1 MFVGGFE
8 KIAVTSKFIDKHVG
22 SYISR
27 QTTGLLKRMS
37 QKSFKGLSQE
47 SKKKFMEGI
56 NNYHGQVSDA
66 YKSFDALSGKGGH
79 TAKRLRKE
87 IAGGITRL
95 TREVH
100 TIPYEK
106 RVRSHA
112 KSVQPSGRP
121 HMGMKDIGK
130 ALLVGGGLASAG
142 AGIYGVKKLYDKY
155 SKKSKKTQVSDGI
168 DRVHDPKMLLY
179 NAAMSSPAA

>member
-27 QTTGLLKRMS
+27 QTSGLLKRMS
-37 QKSFKGLSQE
+37 TKGFQGLTPE
-47 SKKKFMEGI
+47 KKKKFMEGI

-106 RVRSHA
+106 RVIPNA
-112 KSVQPSGRP
+112 KSVQPSGKP
-121 HMGMKDIGK
+121 HRGLKDIGK
-130 ALLVGGGLASAG
+130 ALVVGGGIVGVG
-142 AGIYGVKKLYDKY
+142 AGLYGARKLYDKY
-155 SKKSKKTQVSDGI
+155 TKKSKNSQMSDGI
-168 DRVHDPKMLLY
+168 ERVHDPKMMLY